1 MISLNDIEQ
10 LIANT
15 FFDGSLEVAGIAM
28 FIVMVGITYGIARSG
43 FVALIIGMAITF
55 MFTLTGVLSTSIAV
69 LMIII
74 STVALAFV
82 TRSLWKD

>member
-15 FFDGSLEVAGIAM
+15 FFDGNLEVAGIAM

-43 FVALIIGMAITF
+43 FVALIIGMAVTF